1 MNLINGEY
9 IPIGSFILVEKIEY
23 YPEKQTSSTYLSSF
37 IKSLLRIKYVVG
49 QSLTS
54 IRHHTSECLQTVT
67 TPTTTNT
74 PVNFKQTLCTPI
86 NS

>member
-1 MNLINGEY
+1 MSLINGEY

-23 YPEKQTSSTYLSSF
+23 YPEKQISSTYLSCF

-49 QSLTS
+49 QSMTS
-54 IRHHTSECLQTVT
+54 IRHHMSECLRTVT
-67 TPTTTNT
+67 TPTTNT
-74 PVNFKQTLCTPI
+74 SVNFKQTLCTPF